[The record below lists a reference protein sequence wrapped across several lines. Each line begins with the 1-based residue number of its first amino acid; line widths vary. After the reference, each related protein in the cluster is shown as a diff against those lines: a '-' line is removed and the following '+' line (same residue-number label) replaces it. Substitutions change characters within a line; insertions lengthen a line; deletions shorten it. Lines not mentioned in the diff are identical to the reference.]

1 MSKNRKWKLW
11 RLFLSGAI
19 VSMMFVV
26 ACGAATE
33 VEEQPAQQPAAPAA
47 SQQQAAPAQP
57 AAPSAPSQPAAQQQ
71 QQAAPASGSGGS
83 AAEPAASSQ
92 QAAPAAV
99 PTPTTVAQ
107 RALAPVSESA
117 MGPRE
122 APSFA
127 NYWKP
132 PTAFYGEP
140 VYGGTLRIN
149 YEDPLEHANVW
160 GARSGTTIRYRVP
173 THDTLIQD
181 DPYDPGAPY
190 IPGLAYGWTVDD
202 DLQGVTF
209 FLKDNVMWHNGEPM
223 TCEDARYSYEIMI
236 TEEGITG
243 SYMKNRLTDVDL
255 SQMQCVDESALKFRF
270 TSPSAVP
277 LLSFG
282 NPAAMIFNKAWF
294 LEGGEEAM
302 FQDVTVGTGPFT
314 WDEGQQVGVDEQHFT
329 RNPNYHVEGL
339 PYIYN
344 LTIFGILDESAQQAA
359 MLAHQTDW
367 HWIRNFGQYDQY
379 VKHDQI
385 QTVIRATRSSENLWI
400 NSRNAPFDNVRIRQA
415 VAMGFDK
422 LTGIKVT
429 LQGYGSTGL
438 GLMPPGSPWAVT
450 EEQACSIP
458 GWCPPADMEAQRA
471 AAIQILKEE
480 GFDFDKTYVL
490 TVESDNQ
497 RVNRATYMQEQLR
510 LLGIKTDFDV
520 IETIAYRKSRQAGDW
535 GDFMASTGGVAGV
548 DDPFLG
554 LGHYHRCASL
564 YNFQTPGSECNAS
577 VEAKFEE
584 LGQMTAFEDRKKLG
598 QEIQIEL
605 MNLYWN
611 FPSFWEQEGVAFWPE
626 VRGYVHFPGPTSSH
640 LRWAH
645 MWIDPNHYNDSGFA
659 GQTQGVPGGE

>member
-1 MSKNRKWKLW
+1 MSKYRKWKLW
-11 RLFLSGAI
+11 RLFMAGGLMGAMLI
-19 VSMMFVV
+19 V
-26 ACGAATE
+26 ACGTAEPTD
-33 VEEQPAQQPAAPAA
+33 VQPDVQPIAEPAA
-47 SQQQAAPAQP
+47 SQQQAAPAQSASQP
-57 AAPSAPSQPAAQQQ
+57 AAAPAAQQQ
-71 QQAAPASGSGGS
+71 SGSGSTGS
-83 AAEPAASSQ
+83 SEAPAQEPADQ
-92 QAAPAAV
+92 PA

-107 RALAPVSESA
+107 AALAPASESV

-127 NYWKP
+127 SYWTP
-132 PTAFYGEP
+132 PTAFYGDP

-173 THDTLIQD
+173 THDTLIQNN
-181 DPYDPGAPY
+181 PYDPGAPF

-202 DLQGVTF
+202 DLKGVTF
-209 FLKDNVMWHNGEPM
+209 FLKDNVLWHNGEPM

-243 SYMKNRLTDVDL
+243 SYMKNRLNDVDL
-255 SQMQCVDESALKFRF
+255 NQMQCVDESALKFRF
-270 TSPSAVP
+270 TAPSAVP

-282 NPAAMIFNKAWF
+282 NPAAMIFNKQWF
-294 LEGGEEAM
+294 LDGGEDAM
-302 FQDVTVGTGPFT
+302 FQDVSLGTGPFI
-314 WDEGQQVGVDEQHFT
+314 WGAGQQVGVDEQTFE
-329 RNPNYHVEGL
+329 RNPNYHVDGL
-339 PYIYN
+339 PYVN
-344 LTIFGILDESAQQAA
+344 EVTVFGILDESAQQAA

-367 HWIRNFGQYDQY
+367 HWVRNFGQYDQY

-400 NSRNAPFDNVRIRQA
+400 NTRNEPFDNVRIRQA
-415 VAMGFDK
+415 IAMGFDK
-422 LTGIKVT
+422 VTGIKVT
-429 LQGYGSTGL
+429 LSGYGSVGL
-438 GLMPPGSPWAVT
+438 GLMPPGSPWALS
-450 EEQACSIP
+450 EEAACGVP

-471 AAIQILKEE
+471 AAIQILNEE
-480 GFDFDKTYVL
+480 GFNFDKTYVL

-510 LLGIKTDFDV
+510 LLGIETDFDTV
-520 IETIAYRKSRQAGDW
+520 ETIAYRKTRQAGDW

-554 LGHYHRCASL
+554 LGHNHRCESL
-564 YNFQTPGSECNAS
+564 YNFQTPGTACDAQSEAM
-577 VEAKFEE
+577 FEE
-584 LGQMTAFEDRKKLG
+584 LGQMTEFEDRLKLG
-598 QEIQIEL
+598 QEIQEHL
-605 MNLYWN
+605 MAQYWN
-611 FPSFWEQEGVAFWPE
+611 FPSFWEQEAVAFWPE

-645 MWIDPNHYNDSGFA
+645 MWIDPNHLNDSGFS